1 MNTKIVNQ
9 LINLNDEYEKIFNN
23 FAEKNDLSKVF
34 EFECENYVQKLS
46 DNIAPMI
53 YEQLLSNPQDKLDF
67 YLPYIKPKYH
77 ETLRDELK
85 SIKNNDEKRI
95 YNIGIKLVEEFN
107 SEILLY
113 KNLQENEKINFLDCF
128 YNKNKEIFSDI
139 LEQDPAFFVKIIS
152 ELRNPKIQYKL
163 LNKNKDVSKKIFDY
177 LHKVEKYEFEKV
189 LKDSIFYPTD
199 IEMDEYYN
207 KWIGKDKIHVKFLK
221 SALGDRYEYAKLFSK
236 MAITGKKPKTMKLS

>member
-9 LINLNDEYEKIFNN
+9 LINLNDEYEKLFNN
-23 FAEKNDLSKVF
+23 FAEKTDLSKVF

-46 DNIAPMI
+46 DFIAPVM
-53 YEQLLSNPQDKLDF
+53 YEQLSSNPQDKLDF

-85 SIKNNDEKRI
+85 NIKINDEKRI
-95 YNIGIKLVEEFN
+95 YNIGYKLITEFN
-107 SEILLY
+107 TEILLY
-113 KNLQENEKINFLDCF
+113 KNLKEDEKNNYLDSF
-128 YNKNKEIFSDI
+128 YEKNKEIFTDI
-139 LEQDPAFFVKIIS
+139 SEKNPAFFVKTIS
-152 ELRNPKIQYKL
+152 ELRNPKMQYKL
-163 LNKNKDVSKKIFDY
+163 LNRNKEINKKIYDY
-177 LHKVEKYEFEKV
+177 LSKVEKYEFERV
-189 LKDSIFYPTD
+189 LTDTIFYPTD

-236 MAITGKKPKTMKLS
+236 MAITGKKPKSMKLN